1 MKNFL
6 NLLLNLLSALFWFL
20 LMLSFSDIKMTVL
33 TVIAALVHELGHI
46 AVLCFLKKDFSLP
59 RAVASGFRIKTRAQA
74 SYKEEIVIA
83 LGGPVINL
91 LFAFVFARMSTTFA
105 VINLAT
111 ALSNLMPMK
120 DFDGYKV
127 TSNTL
132 SLLFGFEVS
141 ERLMPHITVF
151 VSSLFVFL
159 SLFMIMFFDGG
170 YWIFFIFFTVFL
182 QQILFLQNNTNFE
195 D

>member
-1 MKNFL
+1 MKFFL

-20 LMLSFSDIKMTVL
+20 LMLSFSDIKMTIL
-33 TVIAALVHELGHI
+33 TIIAAGAHELGHVG
-46 AVLCFLKKDFSLP
+46 VLCFLKKDFSLP
-59 RAVASGFRIKTRAQA
+59 RAVTSGFRIKTYAQA
-74 SYKEEIVIA
+74 SYKEEIAIA
-83 LGGPVINL
+83 FGGPVINL
-91 LFAFVFARMSTTFA
+91 IFALVFAQTSAAFA

-120 DFDGYKV
+120 DFDGYKIV
-127 TSNTL
+127 HDFL
-132 SLLFGFEVS
+132 AIAFGCELS